1 MRRRSNNHFELGLE
15 LPGLRLARLVAVPL
29 FHTPE
34 SAGPKTRATEGLI
47 LLSVSDTGC
56 LGTRMD
62 CTVLQMLARQSTE
75 APSQP
80 STGEGAGLATQNR
93 KPTLHNSPTS
103 CSTVPEKG
111 STQPGHTHWTP
122 TKTCRRTGTGQVG
135 RAMSACP
142 WPIWCRHGSDP
153 SGTARTFHFESG
165 FSGCFLKGGRVAPST
180 MLLLFLHQKIQLSAA
195 KEY

>member
-34 SAGPKTRATEGLI
+34 SACPKTRATEGLI

-62 CTVLQMLARQSTE
+62 CTVLQMSARQSTE

-111 STQPGHTHWTP
+111 STQPGHTH
-122 TKTCRRTGTGQVG
+122 TGHRLRLADELGQARWAG
-135 RAMSACP
+135 PCLLAP
-142 WPIWCRHGSDP
+142 GP
-153 SGTARTFHFESG
+153 SGVGMGQTQVELPGLFI
-165 FSGCFLKGGRVAPST
+165 LKAGSQDAS
-180 MLLLFLHQKIQLSAA
+180 
-195 KEY
+195 